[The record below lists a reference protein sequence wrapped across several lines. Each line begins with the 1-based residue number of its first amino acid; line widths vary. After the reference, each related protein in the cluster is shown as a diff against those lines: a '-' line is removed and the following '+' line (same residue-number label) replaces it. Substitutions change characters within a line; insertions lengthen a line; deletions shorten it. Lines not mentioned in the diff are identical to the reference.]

1 MIKSR
6 AKYFAIFSW
15 RQFVGLVSQL
25 VAAARLGLDRLGL
38 ASQQSSHVVEV
49 ARSGG
54 SAPPPPGV
62 LEIFPKCARFFL
74 AFWFG

>member
-25 VAAARLGLDRLGL
+25 VAAARLGLHRVRDAEAEDG
-38 ASQQSSHVVEV
+38 AGSSGAHPSSSDEREP
-49 ARSGG
+49 AEIRR
-54 SAPPPPGV
+54 V
-62 LEIFPKCARFFL
+62 LITRE
-74 AFWFG
+74 

>member
-25 VAAARLGLDRLGL
+25 VAAARLGLHRVRDAEAEDG
-38 ASQQSSHVVEV
+38 AGSSGAVEHT
-49 ARSGG
+49 RPCPPQMSG
-54 SAPPPPGV
+54 SRQ
-62 LEIFPKCARFFL
+62 K
-74 AFWFG
+74 